1 MKFFISI
8 IFFISGLFALDLEF
22 SVGENGK
29 SLDDNNTVLIFG
41 GIQGDEPG
49 GFHAASLLLSD
60 YNITK
65 GKIIVAPN
73 LAFDSI
79 IKRSRGKNGDLNRKF
94 A

>member
-1 MKFFISI
+1 MRFFLVVLFLYTN
-8 IFFISGLFALDLEF
+8 IFALEF

-65 GKIIVAPN
+65 EK
-73 LAFDSI
+73 L
-79 IKRSRGKNGDLNRKF
+79 
-94 A
+94 